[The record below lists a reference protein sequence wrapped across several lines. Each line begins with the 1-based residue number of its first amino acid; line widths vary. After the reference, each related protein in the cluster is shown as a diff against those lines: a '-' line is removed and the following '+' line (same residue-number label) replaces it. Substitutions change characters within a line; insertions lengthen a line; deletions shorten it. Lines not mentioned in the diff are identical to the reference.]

1 MLHFWTTFGGLAVNI
16 LACYLLL
23 ERAKM
28 NLAGAAIANNL
39 QMASTFLFMFLTVL
53 LCKRARDK
61 VRRPSRESCK
71 GWGEMIRIGLP
82 SYMLM
87 FLDLSALEIFVVLS
101 NYVSKYHLS
110 ASGTMLN
117 VFYLSIIFSYSLV

>member
-1 MLHFWTTFGGLAVNI
+1 
-16 LACYLLL
+16 
-23 ERAKM
+23 
-28 NLAGAAIANNL
+28 
-39 QMASTFLFMFLTVL
+39 MASTFLFMFLTVL
-53 LCKRARDK
+53 VCKRARDK

-82 SYMLM
+82 SYMLI

-101 NYVSKYHLS
+101 NYVSEYHLS

>member
-23 ERAKM
+23 ARAKL
-28 NLAGAAIANNL
+28 NLVGAGIANNL
-39 QMASTFLFMFLTVL
+39 MMASTFFFMFMTVL
-53 LCKRARDK
+53 MCPRAREK

-71 GWGEMIRIGLP
+71 GWGEIIRIGIP
-82 SYMLM
+82 SYLLM
-87 FLDLSALEIFVVLS
+87 FLDLSALEVFVVLS

-110 ASGTMLN
+110 ATGTMLN